1 MSNEWAAVI
10 IINRIYKEC
19 VYSFN
24 SPRSGIGVE
33 IWRHKIGIFFL
44 CEKWSLPA
52 RCSKVGLAATVHQV
66 NFIWFLHIRIRE
78 QNVIWNYC
86 RPVQSTIQELI
97 TEPHGLFE
105 VLVRS
110 GQMRNAA
117 QMSIKTMEL
126 YKLSD
131 ESIPSS
137 ILEEQI
143 DICGWNFILQYLRY
157 IHFDYS
163 WWVGVVSSKVH
174 PRAFN

>member
-1 MSNEWAAVI
+1 M
-10 IINRIYKEC
+10 
-19 VYSFN
+19 YSFN

-137 ILEEQI
+137 LLEEQI
-143 DICGWNFILQYLRY
+143 DICG
-157 IHFDYS
+157 
-163 WWVGVVSSKVH
+163 
-174 PRAFN
+174 